1 VEALSLRHLAG
12 EAAEHVSSLDL
23 KLLRTLVV
31 LLRRPGELTRAYVR
45 GARTLYARPMQ
56 LFLLI
61 NVAFFFA
68 ASPLGVFR
76 YELPATVPQSALPH
90 APHGRILL
98 AKMKERGTTWDD
110 MRPRYNE
117 SVERR
122 KRELISLWVLA
133 FGLGVAL
140 LQLGRRRYL
149 AEHLVFSVHF
159 FTFALL
165 YAPIVLG
172 MMRLTM
178 QRAESNVVN
187 AMTGLV
193 LTTMLVGGVVVYLAV
208 ALRRVYGVQAWLALA
223 QGALLMCGIAAFARA
238 YATAVHILAAWMT

>member
-12 EAAEHVSSLDL
+12 EAAEHVSSLDV

-45 GARTLYARPMQ
+45 GARTLYARPVQ

-76 YELPATVPQSALPH
+76 YELPATVPQSVPTRTV
-90 APHGRILL
+90 HGRILL

-110 MRPRYNE
+110 MRTRYNE
-117 SVERR
+117 SVDRR

-133 FGLGVAL
+133 FGLGLAL
-140 LQLGRRRYL
+140 LQIRRRRYL

-159 FTFALL
+159 FTFVLL
-165 YAPIVLG
+165 YTPIVIG
-172 MMRLTM
+172 VMRLTL

-187 AMTGLV
+187 VVVGST
-193 LTTMLVGGVVVYLAV
+193 LTLALFGGVVVYLAV
-208 ALRRVYGVQAWLALA
+208 ALHRVYVVRPWLALV
-223 QGALLMCGIAAFARA
+223 QGALLVCGLLAFARV
-238 YATAVHILAAWMT
+238 YATTVQIVAAWMT